1 MNEVALWGNISSL
14 NPGAQA
20 FTFSMFFSRFL
31 VCVETCRVSVAKM
44 CLCTV
49 CLDGLAS
56 GL

>member
-14 NPGAQA
+14 NPGAQG
-20 FTFSMFFSRFL
+20 FTFSMSFSRFL
-31 VCVETCRVSVAKM
+31 VCVETCRGCVAKM

-49 CLDGLAS
+49 RLDGLAG